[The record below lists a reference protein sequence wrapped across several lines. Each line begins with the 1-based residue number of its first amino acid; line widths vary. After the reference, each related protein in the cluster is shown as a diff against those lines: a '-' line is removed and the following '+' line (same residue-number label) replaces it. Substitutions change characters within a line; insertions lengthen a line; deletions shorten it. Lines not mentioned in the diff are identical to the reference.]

1 MQISPAR
8 FDAVLFD
15 LDGVITATAKVHA
28 AAWKRMFDEFL
39 KSYYDRHDQAFI
51 PFDVGSDYES
61 YVDGKPRYDGV
72 KSFIASRGIELPMGE
87 ASDPAGDQSVCGLGN
102 RKNDFF
108 ADVLDAEGV
117 EVYEGTIRLVRHLK
131 SQGIKTAVVSSSE
144 NAETI
149 LGTAGIAD
157 LFDIRVDGRVAT
169 RLKLPGKPAPDT
181 FLEAARQL
189 GVKPDRA
196 VVVEDAIVGVQAGR
210 DGGFGLVIGVD
221 RKQGR
226 QSLAEHGAHVVV
238 VDLAELLA

>member
-1 MQISPAR
+1 MQVSSAQ

-39 KSYYDRHDQAFI
+39 KRYYDQQGRPFV
-51 PFDVGSDYES
+51 PFDIGSDYEKF
-61 YVDGKPRYDGV
+61 VDGKPRYDGV
-72 KSFIASRGIELPMGE
+72 KSFIASRDIHLPMGD
-87 ASDPAGDQSVCGLGN
+87 ASDPAGHQTVCGLGN
-102 RKNDFF
+102 RKNEFI
-108 ADVLDAEGV
+108 AEVLDAEGV
-117 EVYEGTIRLVRHLK
+117 EVYEGTIRWVHQLK

-149 LGTAGIAD
+149 LGSAGISD
-157 LFDIRVDGRVAT
+157 LFDIRVDGRVAN
-169 RLKLPGKPAPDT
+169 RLNLPGKPAPDT

-189 GVKPDRA
+189 GVAPDRA

-226 QSLAEHGAHVVV
+226 QSLAEHGADMVV
-238 VDLAELLA
+238 VDLAEMLE

>member
-1 MQISPAR
+1 MAMI
-8 FDAVLFD
+8 VVFD
-15 LDGVITATAKVHA
+15 LDGVIPATARVHA

-39 KSYYDRHDQAFI
+39 ETWYDRHDQPFV
-51 PFDVGSDYES
+51 PFDIESDYEKF
-61 YVDGKPRYDGV
+61 VDGKPRYDGV
-72 KSFIASRGIELPMGE
+72 SSFITSRDIQLPMGD
-87 ASDPAGDQSVCGLGN
+87 ASDRADLLTVCGLGN
-102 RKNDFF
+102 RKNEFI
-108 ADVLDAEGV
+108 AEVLSAEGV
-117 EVYEGTIRLVRHLK
+117 EVYEGTIKLVRRLI

-149 LGTAGIAD
+149 LGTAGISD

-169 RLKLPGKPAPDT
+169 RLNLPGKPAPDT

-189 GVKPDRA
+189 GVAPDRA

-226 QSLAEHGAHVVV
+226 QSLSDHGADVVV
-238 VDLAELLA
+238 SDLAEMLE